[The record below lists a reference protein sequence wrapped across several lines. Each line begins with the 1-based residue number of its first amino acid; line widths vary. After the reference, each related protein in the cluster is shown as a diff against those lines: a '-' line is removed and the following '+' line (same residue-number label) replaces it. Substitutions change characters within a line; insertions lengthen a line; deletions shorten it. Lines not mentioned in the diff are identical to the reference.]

1 MRDTAGSAAAPTARR
16 KNVRRNIFMRG
27 GDIVLLL
34 LSAAHSSIQ
43 RAKGGSDIQ
52 VVSTGTTKPAPVDR
66 VCFLSPT
73 GALAWRRNAPY
84 GHRSGTRQS
93 PKTQRVMCQSF

>member
-43 RAKGGSDIQ
+43 RAKGGSDIRWFRQ
-52 VVSTGTTKPAPVDR
+52 APRSPLLLIESASFRRPVPWHGGVTRPTAIDPAPV
-66 VCFLSPT
+66 S
-73 GALAWRRNAPY
+73 RRRP
-84 GHRSGTRQS
+84 SG
-93 PKTQRVMCQSF
+93 